1 MRTETLH
8 RSEPPTTASDAI
20 KDQRLAAARLLATGL
35 LLVVG
40 LGYVAATAFGPAH
53 PAFKWVAVVCEA
65 AMVGALADWFAVVAL
80 FRHPLGLPLPHTAIL
95 PRNKRRIAAGISE
108 FIQDNFLS
116 AQAIVAK
123 IAEIGPADKLRE
135 WLLKKENAR
144 TVASYATRL
153 LSFALSAFD
162 DARVRTFLQGLVAS
176 KLREVDFAAGAG
188 QLLDLVTK
196 DKRHHAVFDEAL
208 RLLAEA
214 LAREETRA
222 TIAKAVVAES
232 RLVDFVKKVGFDLD
246 EAIARKIVSG
256 AAKLVEEVRNDEAHA
271 LRGQFDAFIAGYI
284 ERLKSDPGTRQK
296 VRELLEELIR
306 NPALLGYVDALWRE
320 FRDWLGRDL
329 ADADSRVHGALADLV
344 SGFGE
349 RIDANPALRS
359 WIDEQI
365 LRSVPPLIDE
375 HKAKI
380 GRFIEDRINDWH
392 DARFVKEMEREIGP
406 DLQYIRINGT
416 LVGGLAGLL
425 IYLLTQVA
433 T

>member
-1 MRTETLH
+1 MN
-8 RSEPPTTASDAI
+8 TTI
-20 KDQRLAAARLLATGL
+20 KDQRLKVMRLWATGML
-35 LLVVG
+35 LLVA
-40 LGYVAATAFGPAH
+40 LAYVAATAFGTAH
-53 PAFKWVAVVCEA
+53 PSLKWLAIFCEA
-65 AMVGALADWFAVVAL
+65 AMIGALADWFAVVAL

-95 PRNKRRIAAGISE
+95 PRNKQRIAAGISQ

-123 IAEIGPADKLRE
+123 IAEVGPADKLRE

-162 DARVRTFLQGLVAS
+162 DARVRSFLQRLVAT

-188 QLLDLVTK
+188 ELLDLVTK
-196 DKRHHAVFDEAL
+196 DRRHHAVFDEVL

-214 LAREETRA
+214 LAREETRD

-271 LRGQFDAFIAGYI
+271 LRAQFDAFIARYI

-296 VRELLEELIR
+296 VRELLEELIN

-329 ADADSRVHGALADLV
+329 ADRDSRVHGALADLV

-349 RIDANPALRS
+349 RIDSNPELRS

-392 DARFVKEMEREIGP
+392 DARFVQEMEREIGP

-416 LVGGLAGLL
+416 IVGGLAGLL
-425 IYLLTQVA
+425 IALLTQLA

>member
-1 MRTETLH
+1 
-8 RSEPPTTASDAI
+8 
-20 KDQRLAAARLLATGL
+20 
-35 LLVVG
+35 
-40 LGYVAATAFGPAH
+40 
-53 PAFKWVAVVCEA
+53 
-65 AMVGALADWFAVVAL
+65 
-80 FRHPLGLPLPHTAIL
+80 
-95 PRNKRRIAAGISE
+95 
-108 FIQDNFLS
+108 
-116 AQAIVAK
+116 
-123 IAEIGPADKLRE
+123 
-135 WLLKKENAR
+135 
-144 TVASYATRL
+144 
-153 LSFALSAFD
+153 
-162 DARVRTFLQGLVAS
+162 
-176 KLREVDFAAGAG
+176 
-188 QLLDLVTK
+188 
-196 DKRHHAVFDEAL
+196 FDEVL

-214 LAREETRA
+214 LAREETRD

-271 LRGQFDAFIAGYI
+271 LRAQFDAFIARYI
-284 ERLKSDPGTRQK
+284 ERLKSDPDTRQK
-296 VRELLEELIR
+296 VRELLEELIN

-329 ADADSRVHGALADLV
+329 ADRDSRVHGALADLV

-349 RIDANPALRS
+349 RIDLNPELRS

-392 DARFVKEMEREIGP
+392 DARFVQEMEREIGP

-416 LVGGLAGLL
+416 IVGGLAGLL
-425 IYLLTQVA
+425 IALLTQLA

>member
-1 MRTETLH
+1 MNY
-8 RSEPPTTASDAI
+8 AI
-20 KDQRLAAARLLATGL
+20 KDRRLMTTRRWATGL
-35 LLVVG
+35 LLLVG
-40 LGYVAATAFGPAH
+40 LGYVAATAFGSAQ
-53 PAFKWVAVVCEA
+53 PAFKWLAIFCEA

-95 PRNKRRIAAGISE
+95 PRNKRRIAAGIAA

-135 WLLKKENAR
+135 WLLKKENVR

-153 LSFALSAFD
+153 LSFALQAFD
-162 DARVRTFLQGLVAS
+162 DARVRAFLQGLIAS

-188 QLLDLVTK
+188 QLLDVVTK
-196 DKRHHAVFDEAL
+196 DRRHHAVLDEVL

-214 LAREETRA
+214 LARAETRA
-222 TIAKAVVAES
+222 AIARAVVAES
-232 RLVDFVKKVGFDLD
+232 RLVDFVKKVGIDLD

-256 AAKLVEEVRNDEAHA
+256 AAKLIDEVRNDATHA
-271 LRGQFDAFIAGYI
+271 LRGEFDAFIARYI
-284 ERLKSDPGTRQK
+284 ERLKGDPATRQK
-296 VRELLEELIR
+296 VRELLEEMIR
-306 NPALLGYVDALWRE
+306 NPALLDYVDSLWRE

-329 ADADSRVHGALADLV
+329 AEANSRVHGALADLV
-344 SGFGE
+344 STFGE
-349 RIDANPALRS
+349 NIDANPELRN

-365 LRSVPPLIDE
+365 LKSVPPLIDE

-392 DARFVKEMEREIGP
+392 DERFVKEMEREIGP

-416 LVGGLAGLL
+416 IVGGLAGLL
-425 IYLLTQVA
+425 IYGLTQFA